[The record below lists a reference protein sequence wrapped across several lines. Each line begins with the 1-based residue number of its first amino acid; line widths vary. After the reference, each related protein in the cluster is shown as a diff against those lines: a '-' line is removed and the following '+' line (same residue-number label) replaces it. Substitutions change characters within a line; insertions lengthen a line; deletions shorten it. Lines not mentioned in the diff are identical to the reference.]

1 MQSRLS
7 LTNVVTCHFKT
18 HGFSLRITV
27 KKEKKTCKA
36 VTVATPAGVK
46 ISYILQSIF
55 LIFFYWIIFTSQC
68 CVSFCCI
75 TKWISYMYT
84 YILSPWASLLP
95 HHPSYP
101 SRSSQNTEMD
111 SMCYTAVAH
120 YLFYTWQ
127 CVYVSAILPIHST
140 LPSLFP
146 VSTSPFPMS
155 ISLFLPWKDS
165 IYIYVLIHEICFS
178 LSELLNSIW

>member
-75 TKWISYMYT
+75 TKWISYMYK
-84 YILSPWASLLP
+84 YIPSLLDFS
-95 HHPSYP
+95 PSSSLYP
-101 SRSSQNTEMD
+101 
-111 SMCYTAVAH
+111 
-120 YLFYTWQ
+120 YLLKSFCFMVRCFALEQIAEKIFYK
-127 CVYVSAILPIHST
+127 SDGHL
-140 LPSLFP
+140 
-146 VSTSPFPMS
+146 
-155 ISLFLPWKDS
+155 
-165 IYIYVLIHEICFS
+165 
-178 LSELLNSIW
+178 